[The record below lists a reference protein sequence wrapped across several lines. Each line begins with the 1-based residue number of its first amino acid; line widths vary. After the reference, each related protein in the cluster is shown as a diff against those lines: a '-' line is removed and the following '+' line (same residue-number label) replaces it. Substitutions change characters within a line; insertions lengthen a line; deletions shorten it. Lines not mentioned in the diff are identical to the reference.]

1 MSVQVS
7 ITGQLDAS
15 QLQVPH
21 VPVEGPVDVPELQ
34 RPVAA
39 HQPHDDAPVHDAQSV
54 FIAHVST
61 GPAHSLASQDQS
73 PEHVPAVGP
82 LESPERHAP
91 SQKPQP
97 GRAVHASHVVASAH
111 GSVGPVHSLAV
122 HAQVPQEPAAGP
134 SASPALQVLVPA
146 HQPQG

>member
-1 MSVQVS
+1 MSVHVS
-7 ITGQLDAS
+7 TTGQLDAS
-15 QLQVPH
+15 QLHVLH
-21 VPVEGPVDVPELQ
+21 VPVEGPAELPELHV
-34 RPVAA
+34 PVPA
-39 HQPHDDAPVHDAQSV
+39 HQPHDEAAVHDAQSV
-54 FIAHVST
+54 FVAHVST

-122 HAQVPQEPAAGP
+122 QAQSPHEPVAGP
-134 SASPALQVLVPA
+134 SASPALQVLDPA

>member
-1 MSVQVS
+1 MPQVS
-7 ITGQLDAS
+7 TIGQLVES
-15 QLQVPH
+15 QLHVPH
-21 VPVEGPVDVPELQ
+21 DPAAGPADVPELQ

-54 FIAHVST
+54 FVAHVST
-61 GPAHSLASQDQS
+61 GPAHSLAIHDQS
-73 PEHVPAVGP
+73 PVQEPVVGP

-97 GRAVHASHVVASAH
+97 ERAVHASHVVASAH
-111 GSVGPVHSLAV
+111 VSTGPVHSLAI
-122 HAQVPQEPAAGP
+122 HAQSPHVPVAGP
-134 SASPALQVLVPA
+134 SESPALQVPVPA